1 VTSGLATTTRPSP
14 RPRAEQA
21 APSAFGA
28 GGAEPYARALR
39 SDATRLFL
47 HDTSDAGDPRVL
59 DVARWSADADET
71 DLTLLSAVTGPLLDV
86 GCGPGR
92 MVRAALA
99 LDIVALGLDISA
111 AAIEVAR
118 SVGLPVVHRSVFDAV
133 PRAGRW
139 QTVLLVDG
147 NIGIGGDVAALLARC
162 TELATPDG
170 EIVVETH
177 PDPHRDAR
185 FTGRLAD
192 ADGHVSAE
200 FPWAEIG
207 VRPLEALAA
216 RLGLELRQSWV
227 IGDRGFARLAATT
240 T

>member
-1 VTSGLATTTRPSP
+1 MSILRSGPVAST
-14 RPRAEQA
+14 
-21 APSAFGA
+21 FGA

-39 SDATRLFL
+39 ADTAELYL
-47 HDTSDAGDPRVL
+47 HDTADAGDPRVL
-59 DVARWSADADET
+59 DVARWNSDADET

-99 LDIVALGLDISA
+99 LDIVALGIDISA
-111 AAIEVAR
+111 AAIEIAR
-118 SVGLPVVHRSVFDAV
+118 GVGLPVVHRSVFDAV
-133 PRAGRW
+133 PREGRW

-147 NIGIGGDVAALLARC
+147 NLGIGGDVPALLARC
-162 TELATPDG
+162 AELTTRDG

-177 PDPHRDAR
+177 PDAHCDAR

-192 ADGHVSAE
+192 ADGHASAE
-200 FPWAEIG
+200 FPWAEMG
-207 VRPLEALAA
+207 LHPLAA
-216 RLGLELRQSWV
+216 VADRLGLELRQSWV

>member
-1 VTSGLATTTRPSP
+1 MTFLRADRAAAT
-14 RPRAEQA
+14 
-21 APSAFGA
+21 SAFGA

-39 SDATRLFL
+39 TDAPHLYL
-47 HDTSDAGDPRVL
+47 HDTGESGDPRVL
-59 DVARWSADADET
+59 DVARWSSDADAT
-71 DLTLLSAVTGPLLDV
+71 DLTLLRAVTGPLLDV

-99 LDIVALGLDISA
+99 LDIVALGIDISA
-111 AAIEVAR
+111 AAIEIAR
-118 SVGLPVVHRSVFDAV
+118 GVGLPVVHRSVFDAI
-133 PRAGRW
+133 PREGRW

-147 NIGIGGDVAALLARC
+147 NIGIGGDVPALLARC
-162 TELATPDG
+162 AELMTSDG

-177 PDPHRDAR
+177 PDAHRDAR

-192 ADGHVSAE
+192 ADGHASAE

-207 VRPLEALAA
+207 LHPLAA
-216 RLGLELRQSWV
+216 TAERIGLALRQSWV
-227 IGDRGFARLAATT
+227 VGGRGFARLAATT